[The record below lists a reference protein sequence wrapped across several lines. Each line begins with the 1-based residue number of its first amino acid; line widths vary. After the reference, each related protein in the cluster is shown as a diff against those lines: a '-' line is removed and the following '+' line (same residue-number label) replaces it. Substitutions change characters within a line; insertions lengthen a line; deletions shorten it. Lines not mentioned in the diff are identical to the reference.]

1 MELRIAICILVLLC
15 APALQADEPA
25 PAAAA
30 AVVAGPKPKEVPH
43 PGDEAIDEAIHRGIE
58 FLLADQNSDGSWG
71 TAERTKDLNIYAP
84 VPGAHEG
91 FRAAVTA
98 MCVMALIETA
108 DGRGVVDEEK
118 V

>member
-43 PGDEAIDEAIHRGIE
+43 PGDEAIDKAIHRGIE

-108 DGRGVVDEEK
+108 DGRGVVDE
-118 V
+118 